1 MRADTDLGQV
11 RRDLAEIRRERR
23 AERRDYWLRCIGY
36 VTRPV
41 VYFGPLVLLVW
52 WLWPYAVGLSSQS
65 SASLTLIDLL
75 LIGGCVVGFF
85 GVAIPLMLFF
95 FNVDGGDIRWETWG
109 HFGLGLA
116 AGAGVAAFWL
126 AYG

>member
-1 MRADTDLGQV
+1 MRADTDLAQV

-23 AERRDYWLRCIGY
+23 VDRRDYWLRCIGY

-41 VYFGPLVLLVW
+41 IYFGPLVFVVW
-52 WLWPYAVGLSSQS
+52 WLRPYAVPLSQS
-65 SASLTLIDLL
+65 SASLGLTDFL

-85 GVAIPLMLFF
+85 GAAIPLMLFF
-95 FNVDGGDIRWETWG
+95 FNVDGGDIKWEAWG
-109 HFGLGLA
+109 RFGLWLA
-116 AGAGVAAFWL
+116 AVAVAAALWL